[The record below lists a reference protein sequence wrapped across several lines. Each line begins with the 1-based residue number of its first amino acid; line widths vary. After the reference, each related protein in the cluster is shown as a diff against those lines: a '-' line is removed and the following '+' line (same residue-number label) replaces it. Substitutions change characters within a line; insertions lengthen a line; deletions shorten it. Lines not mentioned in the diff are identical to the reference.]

1 MNHLQARDA
10 MSTVHQDTKAMNAI
24 GLHTAANIM
33 EKWGANQEQIAS
45 TLRISASTI
54 ARAKANKQA
63 AFKLDA
69 DQLDRI
75 SYVLN
80 IHAALRTLFENQ
92 ENVYGFVAMPNQNTF
107 FNGRTPLEIMA
118 QGSFANLYETYRHI
132 DGLRGAL

>member
-1 MNHLQARDA
+1 
-10 MSTVHQDTKAMNAI
+10 
-24 GLHTAANIM
+24 AANIM
-33 EKWGANQEQIAS
+33 EKRGANQEQIVS

-69 DQLDRI
+69 DQLERI
-75 SYVLN
+75 SYVPN
-80 IHAALRTLFENQ
+80 IHAALRTPFENP
-92 ENVYGFVAMPNQNTF
+92 ENIYGFAAMPNQNTL
-107 FNGRTPLEIMA
+107 FNGRAPLEIMA